1 MPFRIGI
8 LFTLFNL
15 VCFSVEALIFYSNM
29 QTRVLGQ
36 IDNVLAQHYS
46 NLKQVYEEKGIDD
59 VIQTVEI
66 SQSASPVESGTA
78 YKLTSPDN
86 EIIAGNVSSFSPQS
100 GFYHVD
106 GEVLGFDSKGPKYRL
121 YTDKLGDNVITIG
134 QSEKLL
140 DDLKKNSIAS
150 FLLALAATSIF
161 ALFGA
166 MFLANRSQAR
176 IKVLSEFTGNVGKGD
191 LSARLPISYR
201 GDDIDKISGNMNDA
215 VSLLQ
220 RKVEGMKQV
229 TDNIAH
235 DLKTPLSRLYM
246 RLEEAASMAQAE
258 DPILDKLEAAI
269 KESAQINDTFEALL
283 SISQLEAGVRKSRFV
298 ATSLSQ
304 LLKTAYD
311 IYDVVVEENEQYI
324 TLHLEEDELVVMG
337 DKDLLLR
344 LVVNLIE
351 NSIRHCP
358 PHSMITLTGGMK
370 EQKPWIGVYDNGPGI
385 PERERDRVFER
396 LYRLEESRTTDGSG
410 LGLSIVKVIADIHGG
425 TIKLIDNKPGLCASV
440 IFDS

>member
-1 MPFRIGI
+1 
-8 LFTLFNL
+8 
-15 VCFSVEALIFYSNM
+15 
-29 QTRVLGQ
+29 
-36 IDNVLAQHYS
+36 
-46 NLKQVYEEKGIDD
+46 
-59 VIQTVEI
+59 
-66 SQSASPVESGTA
+66 
-78 YKLTSPDN
+78 
-86 EIIAGNVSSFSPQS
+86 
-100 GFYHVD
+100 
-106 GEVLGFDSKGPKYRL
+106 VLGFDSKGPKYRL

-258 DPILDKLEAAI
+258 DPILVCANPG
-269 KESAQINDTFEALL
+269 S
-283 SISQLEAGVRKSRFV
+283 
-298 ATSLSQ
+298 SLP
-304 LLKTAYD
+304 A
-311 IYDVVVEENEQYI
+311 
-324 TLHLEEDELVVMG
+324 
-337 DKDLLLR
+337 
-344 LVVNLIE
+344 
-351 NSIRHCP
+351 
-358 PHSMITLTGGMK
+358 
-370 EQKPWIGVYDNGPGI
+370 
-385 PERERDRVFER
+385 
-396 LYRLEESRTTDGSG
+396 
-410 LGLSIVKVIADIHGG
+410 
-425 TIKLIDNKPGLCASV
+425 
-440 IFDS
+440 